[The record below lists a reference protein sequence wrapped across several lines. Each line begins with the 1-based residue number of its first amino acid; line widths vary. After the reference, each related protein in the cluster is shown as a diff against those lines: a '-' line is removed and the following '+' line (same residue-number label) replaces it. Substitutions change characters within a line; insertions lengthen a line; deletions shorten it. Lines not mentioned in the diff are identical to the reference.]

1 MRKYEGMFIIKPDIS
16 QGDQDKAIDSIK
28 KSIAKDGGKI
38 ALSENWG
45 KRRLAYAIKGYSEG
59 VYHRFE
65 FEIEP
70 NFISVLKRDCKL
82 NEDIIRELIIVK
94 E

>member
-16 QGDQDKAIDSIK
+16 QSDQDKAIDSIK
-28 KSIAKDGGKI
+28 KSIAKAGGKTS
-38 ALSENWG
+38 LSENWG
-45 KRRLAYAIKGYSEG
+45 KRRLAYAIKKYSEG
-59 VYHRFE
+59 VYYRFE

-70 NFISVLKRDCKL
+70 KSISDLKRDYKL